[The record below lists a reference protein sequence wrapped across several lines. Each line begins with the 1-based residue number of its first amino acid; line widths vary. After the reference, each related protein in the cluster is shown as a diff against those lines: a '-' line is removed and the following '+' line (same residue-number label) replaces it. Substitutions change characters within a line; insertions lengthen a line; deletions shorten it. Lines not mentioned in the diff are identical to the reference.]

1 MALFGYKAVDKE
13 GRAADG
19 TIDAVSVDVAVASLQ
34 RRGLIVQSIDPVK
47 SGGKLS
53 MNLSF
58 FERIKTKDVVM
69 LSRQIATLFE
79 AQVSALRAFRLLATE
94 TTNPALQDRLTQ
106 IANDI
111 QAGAPM
117 SRALAK
123 HPTVFGNFYVQM
135 VRTGEETGKLDDVFN
150 FLADYLDR
158 NYEISSKAKNALIY
172 PAFVIV
178 VFFTVM
184 ILMMT
189 MVIPKM
195 TGILVET
202 GQTLPIYTR
211 IIMAMS
217 NFLVHYFYLFIAGIV
232 LTVVMVSRV
241 LSSESGKEA
250 FSKLKLTVPYVG
262 SLYQKLFL
270 SRISDNLST
279 MLTSGIQMVRALEM
293 SGQVVGDPSYE
304 RALMTI
310 TKDVQTGIHT
320 SDAMAKHKEFPS
332 IMVAMVRVGEETGD
346 MGKILA
352 TMAKFYRREVGIAVD
367 TLVSMIEPLMI
378 VMLALGVGIL
388 LTSVLV
394 PIYNISSGI

>member
-13 GRAADG
+13 GRSADG

-117 SRALAK
+117 SKALAK
-123 HPTVFGNFYVQM
+123 HPTVFDNFYVQM

-158 NYEISSKAKNALIY
+158 NYEVTSKAKNALIY

-195 TGILVET
+195 TGILVES

-211 IIMAMS
+211 IIMAIS
-217 NFLVHYFYLFIAGIV
+217 NFLVNYFYLFIAGIV
-232 LTVVMVSRV
+232 LTGVMVNRV
-241 LSSESGKEA
+241 LNSESGKET
-250 FSKLKLTVPYVG
+250 FSKLKLTIPYVG
-262 SLYQKLFL
+262 TLYQKLFL

-346 MGKILA
+346 MGKILS
-352 TMAKFYRREVGIAVD
+352 TMAKFYRREVGTAVD
-367 TLVSMIEPLMI
+367 TLVTLIEPLMI
-378 VMLALGVGIL
+378 VMLALGVGVL
-388 LTSVLV
+388 LISVLQ
-394 PIYNISSGI
+394 PMYNISSGI

>member
-123 HPTVFGNFYVQM
+123 HPTVFDNFYVQM

-352 TMAKFYRREVGIAVD
+352 TMAKFYRREVGTAVD

>member
-13 GRAADG
+13 GRTADG

-47 SGGKLS
+47 SGGRLS
-53 MNLSF
+53 MNLTF

-94 TTNPALQDRLTQ
+94 STNPALQDRLTQ

-111 QAGAPM
+111 QAGSPM

-123 HPTVFGNFYVQM
+123 HPTVFDNFYVQM

-158 NYEISSKAKNALIY
+158 NYEVSSKAKNALIY

-178 VFFTVM
+178 VFITVM

-189 MVIPKM
+189 IVIPKM

-211 IIMAMS
+211 IIMAIS
-217 NFLVHYFYLFIAGIV
+217 NFLVNYFYLFIAAIV
-232 LTVVMVSRV
+232 LTVVMIGRV
-241 LSSESGKEA
+241 LQSDSGKEA
-250 FSKLKLTVPYVG
+250 FSKLKLTIPYVG

-270 SRISDNLST
+270 SRISDNLAT

-320 SDAMAKHKEFPS
+320 SDAMAKHKEFPN

-352 TMAKFYRREVGIAVD
+352 TMAKFYRREVGTAVD

-378 VMLALGVGIL
+378 VTLALGVGIL

>member
-1 MALFGYKAVDKE
+1 MALFAYKAVDKE
-13 GRAADG
+13 GRTADG
-19 TIDAVSVDVAVASLQ
+19 TIDAVSIDVAVASLQ
-34 RRGLIVQSIDPVK
+34 RRGLIVQSIDPAK
-47 SGGKLS
+47 TGGKLS

-58 FERIKTKDVVM
+58 FERVKTKDVVM

-94 TTNPALQDRLTQ
+94 STSPALQDKLTQ

-111 QAGAPM
+111 QAGSPM

-123 HPTVFGNFYVQM
+123 HPAVFDNFYVQM

-158 NYEISSKAKNALIY
+158 NYEVSAKAKNALIY

-178 VFFTVM
+178 VFITVM

-211 IIMAMS
+211 VIMAIS
-217 NFLVHYFYLFIAGIV
+217 NFLVNYFYLFIAGIV
-232 LTVVMVSRV
+232 LTAVMVGRV
-241 LSSESGKEA
+241 LNSESGKET
-250 FSKLKLTVPYVG
+250 FSKLKLTIPYVG

-293 SGQVVGDPSYE
+293 SSQVVGDPSYE

-346 MGKILA
+346 MGKILG
-352 TMAKFYRREVGIAVD
+352 TMAKFYRREVGTAVD

-378 VMLALGVGIL
+378 VMLALGVGVL

>member
-47 SGGKLS
+47 SGGRLS

-58 FERIKTKDVVM
+58 FERIKTKDIVM

-94 TTNPALQDRLTQ
+94 STNPALQDRLTQ

-123 HPTVFGNFYVQM
+123 HPTVFDNFYVQM

-178 VFFTVM
+178 VFITVM

-217 NFLVHYFYLFIAGIV
+217 NFLVNYFYLFIAGIV
-232 LTVVMVSRV
+232 LTVMMVGRV

-250 FSKLKLTVPYVG
+250 FSKLKLTIPYVG

-270 SRISDNLST
+270 SRISDNLAT

-320 SDAMAKHKEFPS
+320 SDAMAKHKEFPN

-352 TMAKFYRREVGIAVD
+352 TMAKFYRREVGTAVD

-378 VMLALGVGIL
+378 VTLALGVGIL

>member
-1 MALFGYKAVDKE
+1 
-13 GRAADG
+13 
-19 TIDAVSVDVAVASLQ
+19 
-34 RRGLIVQSIDPVK
+34 
-47 SGGKLS
+47 
-53 MNLSF
+53 
-58 FERIKTKDVVM
+58 
-69 LSRQIATLFE
+69 
-79 AQVSALRAFRLLATE
+79 
-94 TTNPALQDRLTQ
+94 
-106 IANDI
+106 
-111 QAGAPM
+111 
-117 SRALAK
+117 
-123 HPTVFGNFYVQM
+123 
-135 VRTGEETGKLDDVFN
+135 
-150 FLADYLDR
+150 
-158 NYEISSKAKNALIY
+158 
-172 PAFVIV
+172 
-178 VFFTVM
+178 M